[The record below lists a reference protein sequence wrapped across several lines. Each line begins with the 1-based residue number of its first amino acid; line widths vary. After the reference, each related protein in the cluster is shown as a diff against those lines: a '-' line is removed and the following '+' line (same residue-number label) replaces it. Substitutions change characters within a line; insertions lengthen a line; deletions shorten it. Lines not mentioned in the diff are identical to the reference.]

1 MTRTTRRTLL
11 ATGTGLAALAV
22 VRRLDA
28 KPVLAESSSDSQD
41 SKEHRGQ
48 HDHHHDHHN
57 DHHHKHGG
65 RHS

>member
-1 MTRTTRRTLL
+1 LL

-28 KPVLAESSSDSQD
+28 KPALAEAASDSQGD
-41 SKEHRGQ
+41 REHHGR
-48 HDHHHDHHN
+48 HDHHD

-65 RHS
+65 RHR